1 MKGEPSLQFA
11 LHDIGVTLPA
21 SCRCTVTTP
30 AMGHLPH
37 CGTRGHSLNK
47 GNFKSKLVRT
57 NRKKH
62 KVEQEGV
69 IHDTVVPGFSWPFET
84 IAYLLSG
91 GMSREEDV
99 EKPLIFECW
108 EHNVLIS

>member
-1 MKGEPSLQFA
+1 
-11 LHDIGVTLPA
+11 
-21 SCRCTVTTP
+21 
-30 AMGHLPH
+30 
-37 CGTRGHSLNK
+37 
-47 GNFKSKLVRT
+47 
-57 NRKKH
+57 
-62 KVEQEGV
+62 VEQEGV